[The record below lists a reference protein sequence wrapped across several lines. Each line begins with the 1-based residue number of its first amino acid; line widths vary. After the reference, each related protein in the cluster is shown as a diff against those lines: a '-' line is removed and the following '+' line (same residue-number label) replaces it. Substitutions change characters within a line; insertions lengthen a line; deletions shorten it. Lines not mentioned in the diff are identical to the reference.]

1 LNELPNPVDAQLFHT
16 FFNRDA
22 YNRTLIASQ
31 LDLIHR
37 DDIRIFN
44 LAEVTPEQAA
54 KYLEDATGDD
64 VYPNL
69 PPEAQALARNP
80 QDLALLA
87 EIAKARG
94 AARVPTHRAE
104 LYSAILE
111 HDGSLRP
118 WVAGNDPRLATI
130 CALSY
135 QMIAEQR
142 VLEQHQLREWIA
154 AEPNGAD
161 DVVNITKAIQASQ
174 LFRTEVKR
182 DILGRE
188 QPLTGFS
195 HELIGK
201 FLAARHL
208 RRLIGEGSG
217 VSVVDYVKLSGD
229 ELWLDVFYFVID
241 EIDSTR
247 LNRFLAEILAAG
259 GPVRGRIAAYAI
271 GTKSSD
277 QLDSEVRSAYT
288 KAKLAEDLALTP
300 AG

>member
-1 LNELPNPVDAQLFHT
+1 
-16 FFNRDA
+16 
-22 YNRTLIASQ
+22 
-31 LDLIHR
+31 
-37 DDIRIFN
+37 
-44 LAEVTPEQAA
+44 
-54 KYLEDATGDD
+54 
-64 VYPNL
+64 
-69 PPEAQALARNP
+69 
-80 QDLALLA
+80 LALLA
-87 EIAKARG
+87 EIANERG
-94 AARVPTHRAE
+94 AARVPTYRAE
-104 LYSAILE
+104 LYSTILE

-130 CALSY
+130 YALSY

-142 VLEQHQLREWIA
+142 VLDQHQLREWIA
-154 AEPNGAD
+154 AEPNVGAD

-208 RRLIGEGSG
+208 RRFIAQGSG
-217 VSVVDYVKLSGD
+217 VSGVDYVTLSGD

-247 LNRFLAEILAAG
+247 LLNRFLAETLAAG

-271 GTKSSD
+271 GTKSPD
-277 QLDSEVRSAYT
+277 QPDSEVRSAYA